1 MGTLELIQGLEAI
14 YVSYGYSIVFLSSF
28 IEITPMGWS
37 IPGGALLAA
46 GGFFAYSGKL
56 SLLGVLVF
64 SWFGAWLTF
73 IFAYLLGNRIGYS
86 LVKKL
91 KQEDNAEKAKA
102 LLQKHGGVILTTSMM
117 ANLLRFWTAFVAGA
131 EDYSFFKFL
140 FYSAGASLTWS
151 SLMVV
156 VGYLAG
162 SERVQFESALAKLGV
177 GAWIIFLL
185 VGVVIFLK
193 TKKEFRHFKGVTK

>member
-1 MGTLELIQGLEAI
+1 MGTLEIIQGLEAI
-14 YVSYGYSIVFLSSF
+14 YVSYGYFIVFVSSF

-37 IPGGALLAA
+37 IPGGVLLAA

-73 IFAYLLGNRIGYS
+73 IIAYLLGSKVGYA
-86 LVKKL
+86 LVKIL
-91 KQEDNAEKAKA
+91 KQEDNAKKAKS

-117 ANLLRFWTAFVAGA
+117 ANLLRFWTAFMAGA
-131 EDYSFFKFL
+131 ENYSFFKFL

-162 SERVQFESALAKLGV
+162 SERIQLESALAKLGL
-177 GAWIIFLL
+177 GAWILFFL
-185 VGVVIFLK
+185 VGIAIFLK
-193 TKKEFRHFKGVTK
+193 TRKEFRHFKGKVK

>member
-1 MGTLELIQGLEAI
+1 MGTLELVQKLEAV
-14 YVSYGYSIVFLSSF
+14 YVLYGYSIVFFSSL

-64 SWFGAWLTF
+64 SWLGAWLTF
-73 IFAYLLGNRIGYS
+73 IFAYLLGSKVGYS
-86 LVKKL
+86 LVKRL
-91 KQEDNAEKAKA
+91 KQEENAQKAKA
-102 LLQKHGGVILTTSMM
+102 LLEKHGGVILTTSMM

-140 FYSAGASLTWS
+140 FYSAAASLTWS

-162 SERVQFESALAKLGV
+162 SERVQLESALAKLGV
-177 GAWIIFLL
+177 GAWVLFLL
-185 VGVVIFLK
+185 VGFAIYLR
-193 TKKEFRHFKGVTK
+193 TKKEFRHFKEGVK